1 MWKIV
6 STAVKEFS
14 LALQDSP
21 ECANT
26 PAHTTQRC
34 DSKNIPDTASQ
45 LAISPG
51 ALSEGVC
58 SEVIEA
64 SPSSRQPPLFSL
76 SEPHESQNKQ
86 DSDVKIYEETI
97 SQFASTQEELNC
109 DRSSGGLETAAL
121 AQQPFGPQSGSGQ
134 GSTIGGNQLLQ
145 EELNWT
151 IRKLQSEIAT
161 VKAKVEL
168 LQKSNKF
175 VSASEIRSGHSE
187 QLREENAALSA
198 RLKTS
203 TAGSKE
209 SQLMTDL
216 KAENQLLRISLKKM
230 VDQKVST
237 MEDR

>member
-145 EELNWT
+145 VP
-151 IRKLQSEIAT
+151 AY
-161 VKAKVEL
+161 
-168 LQKSNKF
+168 
-175 VSASEIRSGHSE
+175 
-187 QLREENAALSA
+187 
-198 RLKTS
+198 
-203 TAGSKE
+203 
-209 SQLMTDL
+209 
-216 KAENQLLRISLKKM
+216 
-230 VDQKVST
+230 
-237 MEDR
+237 